1 MDELKT
7 LNDDDDF
14 FFDYFNNLDGVK
26 ELGTNFSK
34 ILEGLKAQA
43 SENIEEKKKVDTEIH
58 QYEQLFSEYEGVS
71 EEYAKLKEQEQEIK
85 NNLSKENILK
95 ALKDKRARYEKI
107 QSDI

>member
-1 MDELKT
+1 
-7 LNDDDDF
+7 
-14 FFDYFNNLDGVK
+14 
-26 ELGTNFSK
+26 
-34 ILEGLKAQA
+34 
-43 SENIEEKKKVDTEIH
+43 
-58 QYEQLFSEYEGVS
+58 LFSEYEGVS